1 MLYNIALRDKIRREK
16 IFKKKKK
23 KKKIYFLSSFTV
35 QQQNMP
41 VFSSKNIP

>member
-23 KKKIYFLSSFTV
+23 KKNIFSFIVYSPATKYAC
-35 QQQNMP
+35 
-41 VFSSKNIP
+41 F